1 MGGTRGV
8 SVELVLL
15 SSQAVLSDC
24 CLPSR
29 LSQFVAPV
37 GKKLLL
43 SAMLLL
49 PLAELALAKAS
60 EKSVFSQAATNLL
73 WQLCGRCLFRQ
84 IKLDGERRATLSEVT
99 ASAHS
104 EAEEWEVTERRL
116 SAEL

>member
-43 SAMLLL
+43 SATLLL

-60 EKSVFSQAATNLL
+60 EKSVLSQAATDLL

-84 IKLDGERRATLSEVT
+84 IQLDGERRATLSEVT